1 LWAARG
7 GAFDMAGDHRSW
19 CPINL
24 FLEVHGDKW
33 SLLIRDMMFGNRRHL
48 RALLTESEEGI
59 ASA

>member
-1 LWAARG
+1 
-7 GAFDMAGDHRSW
+7 MAGDHRSW

-33 SLLIRDMMFGNRRHL
+33 SLLIRDMVFGNRRHL